1 MQRYD
6 VFTKYPLQNVAE
18 TLLFVTHVEKT
29 AFFTNYFG
37 NFMLLC
43 YLCIAKML
51 HEKKNL
57 KTLPMMKKRQEALER
72 QLEIAEK
79 KLGILRDVTQEVRT
93 PLALIITPLL
103 SLMQED
109 DDPHRRSIYETIR
122 RNAER
127 LLSLIDQIID
137 LGKAEQGVLTM
148 HMKETD
154 IIDYTNN
161 IMAMFAQKAK
171 AKMIFMNFYHDMTA
185 LNVWIDRKQF
195 DKVLVNLLNNSFKY
209 MAVGGTLDI
218 RVEQR
223 EEHVCIKIR
232 DNGVGIPE
240 EALPVVFNHFYEAN
254 LSLEE
259 RNITSG
265 IRLDL
270 VNRLV
275 NLHHGSISVQ
285 NNEEGGGCEFTIL
298 LPLGN
303 KHLSEEEMAPVA
315 DDTEEEEPHINERGE
330 SVAKAPKKRQ
340 RQRIVLIES
349 EVDVSDFLINEL
361 QQDYDVT
368 LCATGKE
375 GLAAIGTKNP
385 DLVVSDLRISDMDG
399 HAICAHLKSNS
410 ATFHIPF
417 IMLTSNSPHQDRL
430 ELLEAAADAYIMRPF
445 NMDILRRTIIN
456 LLYRQQTLKLK
467 FGRND
472 MLEEM
477 VDDVQVKSPDDRLM
491 ERVMAV
497 INSNLT
503 NTEMSVDMIAYSVGL
518 SRVHLHRKMKE
529 LTGQTPHD
537 FIRGIR
543 LKKASQLLRRGDI
556 SVTEVVY
563 ACGFGSAASFS
574 TIFKKQFG
582 LSPREYMMKVNSKE

>member
-1 MQRYD
+1 MKTQ
-6 VFTKYPLQNVAE
+6 QE
-18 TLLFVTHVEKT
+18 T
-29 AFFTNYFG
+29 
-37 NFMLLC
+37 
-43 YLCIAKML
+43 I
-51 HEKKNL
+51 
-57 KTLPMMKKRQEALER
+57 QR
-72 QLEIAEK
+72 QLEIAER
-79 KLGILRDVTQEVRT
+79 KLATLRDVTQEVRT
-93 PLALIITPLL
+93 PLTLITTPLL

-122 RNAER
+122 RNADR

-137 LGKAEQGVLTM
+137 IDKVEQGILTM

-154 IIDYTNN
+154 IIEYINN
-161 IMAMFAQKAK
+161 ILAMFAQKAK
-171 AKMIFMNFYHDMTA
+171 AKMIFMNFYHDQET

-195 DKVLVNLLNNSFKY
+195 DKVLVNLFSNAFKY
-209 MAVGGTLDI
+209 MAVGGTMDV
-218 RVEQR
+218 RAEQHG
-223 EEHVCIKIR
+223 EQLCIKVR

-240 EALPVVFNHFYEAN
+240 EALPVIFNHYYEAK

-259 RNITSG
+259 RNIISG

-270 VNRLV
+270 INRLIA
-275 NLHHGSISVQ
+275 LHHGSISAE
-285 NNEEGGGCEFTIL
+285 NNKDGSGCEFTIL
-298 LPLGN
+298 LPLGH

-315 DDTEEEEPHINERGE
+315 DDMEEEEPRNNEQGE
-330 SVAKAPKKRQ
+330 PVTKTLKKRQ

-349 EVDVSDFLINEL
+349 ELDVSDFLVNEL
-361 QQDYDVT
+361 EQDYDVT
-368 LCATGKE
+368 LCDTGKE

-385 DLVVSDLRISDMDG
+385 DLVVSDLRIRDMDG
-399 HAICAHLKSNS
+399 HAICAHLKGNI
-410 ATFHIPF
+410 ATYHIPV
-417 IMLTSNSPHQDRL
+417 ILLTSNNPNQDRL

-456 LLYRQQTLKLK
+456 LLHRQQTLKLK
-467 FGRND
+467 YGRND

-503 NTEMSVDMIAYSVGL
+503 NAEMSVDMIAYSVGL

-582 LSPREYMMKVNSKE
+582 LSPREYMMKVNSEKLQD